1 MRHTKKYLFI
11 IVLLSSI
18 CSADDDVEEVV
29 VKADWRETKLIEE
42 DASVLFYQLSLIHIS
57 EPTRPY

>member
-1 MRHTKKYLFI
+1 MRHTKKYLFF

-18 CSADDDVEEVV
+18 CLADDDVEEVV

-42 DASVLFYQLSLIHIS
+42 DATLLFWVNLK
-57 EPTRPY
+57 